1 MTALYEITNEYQN
14 SFQELRTMLENSELD
29 EFTQNQVLH
38 ESLSHLQGQFDKKA
52 LNTAAFISNLKLEL
66 GNVKEVQDRLTK
78 RSSLLT
84 KQVLYLNNYLLE
96 QLQVMNISNLRNEQ
110 LTMAVKQN
118 PCKVII
124 DDEDSVPPEF
134 KEIVSTIKI
143 SKTAIGEQLKAGIEI
158 DGCRLERTHRLEIK

>member
-1 MTALYEITNEYQN
+1 MTALYAITNEYHN

-38 ESLSHLQGQFDKKA
+38 ESLSHLHGQFDKKA

-66 GNVKEVQDRLTK
+66 TSVKEVQDRLAK
-78 RSSLLT
+78 RSSMLT

-96 QLQVMNISNLRNEQ
+96 QLQVMNVTNLRNEQ

-134 KEIVSTIKI
+134 KEIISTIKI

>member
-1 MTALYEITNEYQN
+1 MTALYEITNEYQS
-14 SFQELRTMLENSELD
+14 SFEQLREQLESMDFDEATQQQILD
-29 EFTQNQVLH
+29 

-66 GNVKEVQDRLTK
+66 GNVKEVQDRLAK
-78 RSSLLT
+78 RSTLLT

-96 QLQVMNISNLRNEQ
+96 QLQEMHITNLRNEQ
-110 LTMAVKQN
+110 LTVTVKQN

-124 DDEDSVPPEF
+124 DDESVVPAAF

-143 SKTAIGEQLKAGIEI
+143 SKTAISEQLKAGIEI
-158 DGCRLERTHRLEIK
+158 EGCRLERTNRLEIK

>member
-14 SFQELRTMLENSELD
+14 SFQELRAMLENSELD
-29 EFTQNQVLH
+29 ELTQNQVLH
-38 ESLSHLQGQFDKKA
+38 ESLSHLHGQFDKKA

-66 GNVKEVQDRLTK
+66 GNVKEVQDRMAK

-96 QLQVMNISNLRNEQ
+96 QLQVMEVTSLRNEQ
-110 LTMAVKQN
+110 LTIAVKQN

-124 DDEDSVPPEF
+124 DDEDSVPAEF

-143 SKTAIGEQLKAGIEI
+143 SKTAIGEQLKAGIEV
-158 DGCRLERTHRLEIK
+158 DGCRLERSNRLEIK

>member
-1 MTALYEITNEYQN
+1 MTALYVITNEYQN
-14 SFQELRTMLENSELD
+14 SFQELRAMLENSDLD
-29 EFTQNQVLH
+29 ELTQNQILD

-66 GNVKEVQDRLTK
+66 GNVKEVQDRLAK
-78 RSSLLT
+78 RSSSLT

-96 QLQVMNISNLRNEQ
+96 QLQAMHINNLRNEQ
-110 LTMAVKQN
+110 LTVTVKQN

-124 DDEDSVPPEF
+124 DDESVVPAAF

-143 SKTAIGEQLKAGIEI
+143 SKTAISEQL
-158 DGCRLERTHRLEIK
+158 

>member
-1 MTALYEITNEYQN
+1 MTALYAITNEYQN

-38 ESLSHLQGQFDKKA
+38 ESLSHLHGQFDKKA

-66 GNVKEVQDRLTK
+66 TSVKEVQDRLAK
-78 RSSLLT
+78 RSSMLT

-96 QLQVMNISNLRNEQ
+96 QLQVMNITNLRNEQ

-134 KEIVSTIKI
+134 KEIISTIKI

-158 DGCRLERTHRLEIK
+158 EGCRLERTHRLEIK

>member
-1 MTALYEITNEYQN
+1 MKYHN

-38 ESLSHLQGQFDKKA
+38 ESLSHLHGQFDKKA

-66 GNVKEVQDRLTK
+66 TSVKEVQDRLTK
-78 RSSLLT
+78 RSSMLT

-96 QLQVMNISNLRNEQ
+96 QLQVMNVTNLRNEQ

-134 KEIVSTIKI
+134 KEIISTIKI
-143 SKTAIGEQLKAGIEI
+143 SKTTIGEQLKAGIEI

>member
-1 MTALYEITNEYQN
+1 MTALYEITNEYQS
-14 SFQELRTMLENSELD
+14 SFEQLREQLESMDFD
-29 EFTQNQVLH
+29 EATQNQILD

-66 GNVKEVQDRLTK
+66 GNVKEVQDRLAK
-78 RSSLLT
+78 RSSSLT

-96 QLQVMNISNLRNEQ
+96 QLQVMHINNLRNEQ
-110 LTMAVKQN
+110 LTVTVKQN

-124 DDEDSVPPEF
+124 DDESVVPAAF

-143 SKTAIGEQLKAGIEI
+143 SKTAISEQLKAGIEI
-158 DGCRLERTHRLEIK
+158 EGCRLERTNRLEIK

>member
-1 MTALYEITNEYQN
+1 MTALYAITNEYQN

-38 ESLSHLQGQFDKKA
+38 ESLSHLHGQFDKKA

-66 GNVKEVQDRLTK
+66 TSVKEVQDRLAK
-78 RSSLLT
+78 RSSMLT

-96 QLQVMNISNLRNEQ
+96 QLQVMNITNLRNEQ

>member
-1 MTALYEITNEYQN
+1 MTALYTITSDYQH
-14 SFQELRTMLENSELD
+14 SYQELRTLLENCDLD
-29 EFTQNQVLH
+29 EFTQEQVLH

-66 GNVKEVQDRLTK
+66 SSVKEVQDRLAK
-78 RSSLLT
+78 RASSLT

-96 QLQVMNISNLRNEQ
+96 QLQVMEVNNLRNEQ
-110 LTMAVKQN
+110 LTVAVKLN
-118 PCKVII
+118 PSKVII
-124 DDEDSVPPEF
+124 DDESAVPAEF

>member
-1 MTALYEITNEYQN
+1 MTALYEITSEYQN
-14 SFQELRTMLENSELD
+14 SFEQLRTMLESMELD
-29 EFTQNQVLH
+29 EATQQQVLDD
-38 ESLSHLQGQFDKKA
+38 SLSHLQGKFDKKA

-66 GNVKEVQDRLTK
+66 SNVKEVTDRLAK

-96 QLQVMNISNLRNEQ
+96 QLQVMNINNLRNEQ
-110 LTMAVKQN
+110 LTIQVRQN

-124 DDEDSVPPEF
+124 DDESVVPAEF

-143 SKTAIGEQLKAGIEI
+143 SKSAISEQLKAGVEIE
-158 DGCRLERTHRLEIK
+158 GCHLERTNRLEIK